1 MGSFGGGSGLWDA
14 LSGKDLKNGIDQYL
28 NAPIEAAQIQAA
40 AQLKAQKMQLGM
52 FNKIVG
58 QEQPFLQGGYSSESQ
73 LQDLL
78 GLGGV
83 AGDRRAM
90 NALHNLPGFKFQEQ
104 QGDLGIQAQGSAT
117 GSALGGA
124 TMKAMSQ
131 YNQGL
136 AGTYYN
142 NYVNQLLQNTG
153 IGLNA
158 ASNTGTAGSTLGTGA
173 AQAEAAM
180 GASQAA
186 GITGQANNMATAA
199 GGIAGLI
206 GAFV

>member
-1 MGSFGGGSGLWDA
+1 MPSLFDA
-14 LSGKDLKNGIDQYL
+14 LSGKSMMQGVNQYL
-28 NAPIEAAQIQAA
+28 NAPTQAAQIQSN
-40 AQLKAQKMQLGM
+40 AQLQAQKMQQDM
-52 FNKIVG
+52 FNTIVG
-58 QEQPFLQGGYSSESQ
+58 QEQPFLKAGYSSESS

-78 GLGGV
+78 GLGGDEGN
-83 AGDRRAM
+83 ARAM
-90 NALHNLPGFKFQEQ
+90 NALQNLPGYQFQLQ
-104 QGDLGIQAQGSAT
+104 QGDLAIQNKDATT

-124 TMKAMSQ
+124 TMKDLMN

-142 NYVNQLLQNTG
+142 NYVNNLLQNAG